1 VSLDPLP
8 GPPAD
13 LADRRIKLVEWTQLL
28 FRTHGI
34 RRNPLSSGNLGLNR
48 FDAPDGSFGVL
59 YLGRDP
65 FCAFIETFAHA
76 AGTRAV
82 TTTALKSK
90 AITELKPAR
99 PILLIDLAE
108 SGTLVRI
115 GADSRLFAAEYN
127 VSQLWAKAL
136 HDHPAQ
142 AHGLL
147 YPSRLD
153 PMRQSVALFRDR
165 DWKLTELSRQ
175 SWYAPGAQRI
185 RLAEIAEHYSIQL
198 IENQYTVPR
207 KPVASV
213 RQEGFFE
220 T

>member
-13 LADRRIKLVEWTQLL
+13 LADRHIRLVKWSQSL

-34 RRNPLSSGNLGLNR
+34 RRNPLSSGTSGLNR
-48 FDAPDGSFGVL
+48 FDAPDGSYEVI
-59 YLGRDP
+59 YLGCDP

-99 PILLIDLAE
+99 PISLVDLTE
-108 SGTLVRI
+108 SGSLVRI
-115 GADSRLFAAEYN
+115 GADARLFAAEYTA
-127 VSQLWAKAL
+127 SQLWAKAL

-153 PMRQSVALFRDR
+153 PLRKSVVFFRDR
-165 DWKLTELSRQ
+165 DWKLVELSRE
-175 SWYAPGAQRI
+175 SWYAPGPQRI
-185 RLAEIAEHYSIQL
+185 RLAEIAEHYGIQL
-198 IENQYTVPR
+198 IENQYAVSR
-207 KPVASV
+207 KPAARV

>member
-1 VSLDPLP
+1 MSLDPLP

-13 LADRRIKLVEWTQLL
+13 LADRRIKLVKWNQSL

-34 RRNPLSSGNLGLNR
+34 HRGPLSPGNSGLNR
-48 FDAPDGSFGVL
+48 FDAPDGSYMVI
-59 YLGRDP
+59 YLGCDP

-115 GADSRLFAAEYN
+115 GADSRLFAADYD
-127 VSQLWAKAL
+127 VSQSWAKAL
-136 HDHPAQ
+136 HDHPAH

-153 PMRQSVALFRDR
+153 PLRQSVALFSDR

-185 RLAEIAEHYSIQL
+185 LLAEIAEHYSIQL
-198 IENQYTVPR
+198 IENQYAVSR
-207 KPVASV
+207 KPAARV

>member
-8 GPPAD
+8 GPPPD
-13 LADRRIKLVEWTQLL
+13 LAHRRLRFARWSDSL

-34 RRNPLSSGNLGLNR
+34 HRNPLSSGNSGWNR
-48 FDAPDGSFGVL
+48 FDSPDGSYAVI
-59 YLGRDP
+59 YLGCDP

-82 TTTALKSK
+82 TTTALKGK
-90 AITELKPAR
+90 AITELKPAH
-99 PILLIDLAE
+99 PILLVDLTE
-108 SGTLVRI
+108 SGSLVRI

-127 VSQLWAKAL
+127 VSQPWAKAL

-153 PMRQSVALFRDR
+153 PLRQSVALFRDR
-165 DWKLTELSRQ
+165 EWKLVELSRQ

-185 RLAEIAEHYSIQL
+185 RLAEIAEHYGIQL
-198 IENQYTVPR
+198 IENQYAVSR
-207 KPVASV
+207 KPAAAV
-213 RQEGFFE
+213 RQERFFE

>member
-13 LADRRIKLVEWTQLL
+13 LAVRRIKLVKWSQLL

-34 RRNPLSSGNLGLNR
+34 HRGPLSSGSSGLNR
-48 FDAPDGSFGVL
+48 FDAPDGSYMVI
-59 YLGRDP
+59 YLGCDP

-82 TTTALKSK
+82 TTTALKAK
-90 AITELKPAR
+90 AITELRPAR
-99 PILLIDLAE
+99 PILLVDLTE
-108 SGTLVRI
+108 SGSLVRI
-115 GADSRLFAAEYN
+115 GADARLFAAEYTA
-127 VSQLWAKAL
+127 SQRWAKAL

-153 PMRQSVALFRDR
+153 PLRQSVALFRDR
-165 DWKLTELSRQ
+165 DWKLTELDRQ

-185 RLAEIAEHYSIQL
+185 RLAEIAEHYGIQL
-198 IENQYTVPR
+198 IENQYAVSR
-207 KPVASV
+207 KPAARV